1 MHCTQPIWA
10 NIRAIIF
17 CGNILEWTL
26 QNTAYKGEAQAV
38 FLCGF
43 TVFMMDAWT
52 FISNSNETTLPIK
65 VSLEEMMS
73 RLRNLTDCKLGQ
85 FNSSKKTCNV
95 SERDP
100 READLFWCQNGILGL
115 CILWPTLEKILHRS
129 LLLKS
134 DMI

>member
-1 MHCTQPIWA
+1 
-10 NIRAIIF
+10 
-17 CGNILEWTL
+17 
-26 QNTAYKGEAQAV
+26 
-38 FLCGF
+38 
-43 TVFMMDAWT
+43 MDAWT
-52 FISNSNETTLPIK
+52 FIGHSNETTLPIK

-95 SERDP
+95 SECDP

-115 CILWPTLEKILHRS
+115 CILWPTLEKSVHKS